1 MKNLFA
7 YIENNIIGFA
17 NILDNCRIH
26 NVKHLIYSSTS
37 SVYGAKTNLLFSEDQ
52 NTNHTISG
60 YATSKKSNELM
71 AHVYNHLYRLPTTGL
86 RFFTVYGPWARPD
99 MALFKFTKNILE
111 EKIID
116 VFNYGKHT
124 RDFTYMEDIVEKV
137 TNAT

>member
-1 MKNLFA
+1 MKNPFA

-17 NILDNCRIH
+17 NILENCRIH

-99 MALFKFTKNILE
+99 MALFKFTKI
-111 EKIID
+111 
-116 VFNYGKHT
+116 F
-124 RDFTYMEDIVEKV
+124 
-137 TNAT
+137 